1 MKEQVFS
8 FPMVGGNFLGIV
20 RGLGNER
27 LFVTNLA
34 LYVVDLWNEKNMGV
48 FQLQLNISPRC
59 SKCTASN
66 YIPYERP
73 IHKLSNEV

>member
-1 MKEQVFS
+1 
-8 FPMVGGNFLGIV
+8 MVGGKFLGIV

-48 FQLQLNISPRC
+48 FASTQYFTKM
-59 SKCTASN
+59 SKEMKDQFKQMRYS
-66 YIPYERP
+66 
-73 IHKLSNEV
+73 

>member
-8 FPMVGGNFLGIV
+8 FPKVGGKFLGIV

-34 LYVVDLWNEKNMGV
+34 SVVDLWNEKKMGV
-48 FQLQLNISPRC
+48 FQLQLNIS
-59 SKCTASN
+59 
-66 YIPYERP
+66 
-73 IHKLSNEV
+73 L